1 MRTVRVRAV
10 TVRIGTVRRAHQFR
24 GRLHGI
30 DTAADN
36 RRRLDCLDRR
46 RWLCLLLVMVYI
58 IIMMMML
65 VVVAVVVLWLLMVIM
80 MMILDVLVHVVGLR
94 LTQGLHVVVNHWD
107 TG

>member
-1 MRTVRVRAV
+1 M
-10 TVRIGTVRRAHQFR
+10 
-24 GRLHGI
+24 
-30 DTAADN
+30 
-36 RRRLDCLDRR
+36 DRR

-80 MMILDVLVHVVGLR
+80 MMILVVLVHVVGLR

-107 TG
+107 TGQSRLAIVGIPTEREERANVNTKVKVSQETVHLRWC